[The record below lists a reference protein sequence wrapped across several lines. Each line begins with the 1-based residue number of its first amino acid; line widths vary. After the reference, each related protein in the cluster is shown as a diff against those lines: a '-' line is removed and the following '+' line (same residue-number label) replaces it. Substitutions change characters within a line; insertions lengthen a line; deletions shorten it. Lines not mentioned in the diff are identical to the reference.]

1 MKFYELHSSS
11 KIIRAMK
18 SRKTRQAGNV
28 ARVGARRGVYRGF
41 VGRPEERKTLGR
53 PKGKWEGSGK
63 IDLQDVGS
71 GMDQADLAQG
81 KDKWR
86 VVLNALINSWSP

>member
-1 MKFYELHSSS
+1 MKFYDLHSSA

-18 SRKTRQAGNV
+18 SRKTRQAGHV
-28 ARVGARRGVYRGF
+28 ARVGVRRGVYRGF
-41 VGRPEERKTLGR
+41 VGRPEERKILGR
-53 PKGKWEGSGK
+53 PKGKWEGSVK

-81 KDKWR
+81 RDKWR
-86 VVLNALINSWSP
+86 VVLNALINSWPP